1 MANAL
6 WTAHMPSG
14 QHPCCTYAAWTA
26 HTLSGQLICSL
37 DSPATILFGSSACGS
52 ATKSTASCANLP
64 PAVLNMETYNS
75 SDESDDTIPDTFWK
89 RDNDIDSW
97 RRIRDIEKRC
107 SRRCSQA
114 FEKCQPAKG
123 EAHRVCILSVQGGRD
138 SAEPPQKKHKQ
149 EDAGVKLHVLKAI
162 LEEWSPVLRT
172 KLESWCSSTQGGE
185 TIINIGEFTPE
196 VTEHFTRFLYKAP
209 PYLDHVNS
217 TCCSP
222 VCGDAPPCDAVAR
235 VLRGQLASRS
245 GFHCISECFG
255 SAGAMLSLAFLL
267 LLVSV
272 TNACGY
278 QTGPV
283 NITARV
289 NVKLTF

>member
-1 MANAL
+1 MAQRREHSRSRDRSARHHDDGSAPAAA
-6 WTAHMPSG
+6 TAPPREVLQFFPPRH
-14 QHPCCTYAAWTA
+14 
-26 HTLSGQLICSL
+26 
-37 DSPATILFGSSACGS
+37 SPATILFGSSACGS

-64 PAVLNMETYNS
+64 PVPWEVLNMLPYHS
-75 SDESDDTIPDTFWK
+75 SDESDDIIPDEIWKRTIPDEIWK
-89 RDNDIDSW
+89 RINN
-97 RRIRDIEKRC
+97 IEKRC
-107 SRRCSQA
+107 SRRCSKA
-114 FEKCQPAKG
+114 LAKCEPVKG
-123 EAHRVCILSVQGGRD
+123 EAHQVCILSVQGGRD

-149 EDAGVKLHVLKAI
+149 EDAGVKLHVLKDI

-245 GFHCISECFG
+245 GFRGIDASNSCNCRTPQI
-255 SAGAMLSLAFLL
+255 
-267 LLVSV
+267 
-272 TNACGY
+272 
-278 QTGPV
+278 V
-283 NITARV
+283 N
-289 NVKLTF
+289 